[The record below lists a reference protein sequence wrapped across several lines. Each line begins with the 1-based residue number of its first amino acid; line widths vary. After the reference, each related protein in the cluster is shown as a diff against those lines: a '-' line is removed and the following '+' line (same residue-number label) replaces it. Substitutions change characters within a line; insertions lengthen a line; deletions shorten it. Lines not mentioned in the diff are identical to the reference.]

1 METPANKT
9 FERFFKENFPP
20 VYLFL
25 KHYTGDHELAAD
37 LAQETF
43 TRILEQNIPLEQC
56 GRAYLYTMARHLYWH
71 HCRHMEVEEEYIAS
85 MKQDDE
91 ADDNN
96 FLKEVTIQETLQIL
110 HAAIDKL
117 PPRTRQVIRLNLE
130 GKTNIEIAESMQVS
144 LNTIKDLKKS
154 AYAILRT
161 LLSKEHLFILL
172 QLIDMTF

>member
-1 METPANKT
+1 MVGE
-9 FERFFKENFPP
+9 
-20 VYLFL
+20 Y
-25 KHYTGDHELAAD
+25 LAAM
-37 LAQETF
+37 
-43 TRILEQNIPLEQC
+43 N
-56 GRAYLYTMARHLYWH
+56 H
-71 HCRHMEVEEEYIAS
+71 
-85 MKQDDE
+85 DDE

-110 HAAIDKL
+110 HATIDKL